1 MSFALVLGGG
11 GVVGVAW
18 SIGVLASVSEHLG
31 LDLRDARVT
40 VGTSAGSV
48 VGALIAAGRSLED
61 QIEVERTT
69 RAAFGSDTD
78 DWGSSFDP
86 QLLVEIF
93 QLWTSGPMSVETAR
107 RIGERAVR
115 ASKKTDADWVDLL
128 ARRLGSIDW
137 PGSDLRIAATN
148 CETGERRIFTAS
160 DGVDLARAV
169 SCSSSV
175 PGICPPVYVDGVPYM
190 DGGVWSLTNADVI
203 LDAGVTDALLLGPQA
218 GAGFLAGP
226 ARASMEH
233 ECRLLEEHGIKA
245 HALIPGS
252 EFEAFGANLMDPA
265 LRAPAVGL
273 GLTEGV
279 EWAKR
284 LLEDGFEL

>member
-1 MSFALVLGGG
+1 MSYALILGGG

-18 SIGVLASVSEHLG
+18 TIGVLSSVSDALG
-31 LDLRDARVT
+31 IDLRGARVT

-48 VGALIAAGRSLED
+48 VGALVAAGRSLD
-61 QIEVERTT
+61 GEVEAERTT
-69 RAAFGSDTD
+69 QTAFGSDSD

-93 QLWTSGPMSVETAR
+93 QLWTSGPMTVDVAR
-107 RIGERAVR
+107 QIGERAVR
-115 ASKKTDADWVDLL
+115 ASRKQGEDWVELL
-128 ARRLGSIDW
+128 ARRLRSVEWKAG
-137 PGSDLRIAATN
+137 DLRISATS
-148 CETGERRIFTAS
+148 CETGERRIFTAA
-160 DGVDLARAV
+160 DGVDLVRAV

-175 PGICPPVYVDGVPYM
+175 PGLCPPVDVDGVPYM
-190 DGGVWSLTNADVI
+190 DGGVWSLTNADVVFGT
-203 LDAGVTDALLLGPQA
+203 GVTDALLLGPQA

-226 ARASMEH
+226 ARASIEH
-233 ECRLLEEHGIKA
+233 ECRLLEEHGIRA
-245 HALIPGS
+245 RALIPGP

-273 GLTEGV
+273 GLTEGT

-284 LLEDGFEL
+284 LVDEGFEA